1 MTGLRNKNFIK
12 IILTKAPVILLF
24 VSVLN
29 DYDFN
34 YLSLKYFSFNF
45 SYILIF
51 YYSLKKSE
59 SLGYTYIFIA
69 GLFNDVVTGTPV
81 GLSSL
86 MYLILCVAASYLRN
100 ITLRPSLLK
109 DCIFFLLTILIINSL
124 LFLSL
129 KFIFNFELNYFDQII
144 MCAHYSHGVLIRYS
158 VYSQYTYTVCP
169 CKVAYVLPREGTCTC
184 ICTFG
189 CCV

>member
-1 MTGLRNKNFIK
+1 MIGLRNKNFIK
-12 IILTKAPVILLF
+12 IIISKVPLILLF

-34 YLSLKYFSFNF
+34 HLSFEYFSFNF

-51 YYSLKKSE
+51 YYSLKKTE

-69 GLFNDVVTGTPV
+69 GLFNDVVIGTPI

-109 DCIFFLLTILIINSL
+109 DSIFFLITILIINSL
-124 LFLSL
+124 LFMYLN
-129 KFIFNFELNYFDQII
+129 FVFNYELNYFDQII
-144 MCAHYSHGVLIRYS
+144 NI
-158 VYSQYTYTVCP
+158 TYTFLLYFLFLNLFNFLE
-169 CKVAYVLPREGTCTC
+169 KNILGNRRAG
-184 ICTFG
+184 
-189 CCV
+189 

>member
-1 MTGLRNKNFIK
+1 MTKLKNKKFINK
-12 IILTKAPVILLF
+12 ILSNIPLILLF

-34 YLSLKYFSFNF
+34 YLGLKYFSFNF

-69 GLFNDVVTGTPV
+69 GLFNDVVVGTPI

-100 ITLRPSLLK
+100 ITLRPSLIK
-109 DCIFFLLTILIINSL
+109 DCIFFLITILIINSI
-124 LFLSL
+124 LFVSL
-129 KFIFNFELNYFDQII
+129 NFIFYYELNYFDQVINI
-144 MCAHYSHGVLIRYS
+144 
-158 VYSQYTYTVCP
+158 TYTFLFYFLFSNLFDFFENYFVGSNN
-169 CKVAYVLPREGTCTC
+169 VR
-184 ICTFG
+184 
-189 CCV
+189 

>member
-1 MTGLRNKNFIK
+1 MTELRSKNLIRKILSNIPILILFI
-12 IILTKAPVILLF
+12 
-24 VSVLN
+24 SVLN
-29 DYDFN
+29 DFDFN
-34 YLSLKYFSFNF
+34 HLGLKYFSFNF

-100 ITLRPSLLK
+100 ITLRPSLIN
-109 DCIFFLLTILIINSL
+109 DCIFFLITILVINSL
-124 LFLSL
+124 LFVSL
-129 KFIFNFELNYFDQII
+129 NFIFNYELNYFDQII
-144 MCAHYSHGVLIRYS
+144 NI
-158 VYSQYTYTVCP
+158 TYTFLFYFLFSNLFDFFEKYLVGRNN
-169 CKVAYVLPREGTCTC
+169 AR
-184 ICTFG
+184 
-189 CCV
+189 

>member
-1 MTGLRNKNFIK
+1 MTELRSKNLIRK
-12 IILTKAPVILLF
+12 ILSNIPILLLF
-24 VSVLN
+24 ISVLN
-29 DYDFN
+29 DFDFN
-34 YLSLKYFSFNF
+34 HLGLKYFSFNF

-100 ITLRPSLLK
+100 ITLRPSLIN
-109 DCIFFLLTILIINSL
+109 DCIFFLITILIINSL
-124 LFLSL
+124 LFVSL
-129 KFIFNFELNYFDQII
+129 NFIFNYELNYFDQII
-144 MCAHYSHGVLIRYS
+144 NI
-158 VYSQYTYTVCP
+158 TYTFLFYFLFSNLFDFFEKYLVGRNN
-169 CKVAYVLPREGTCTC
+169 AR
-184 ICTFG
+184 
-189 CCV
+189 